1 MIYFIGGL
9 SNREFKYFDI
19 IEKIRKENPGI
30 QEYFFDADI
39 KEEDKFLEKVSF
51 NSIFSHSE
59 LIVLKR
65 AEKIKDIER
74 VLDYVCGLSVVNKEI
89 IIDYSREDGKLGSK
103 ILKKLEEI
111 KKQGFVKI
119 FLYLKEDDG
128 YIRKYIEEKLGIT
141 PEEAG
146 IILEMAG
153 SNPFKIRNEI
163 EKIKIYLNGEKF
175 NLEEVRR
182 IISVEKEY
190 EIYEITEKILNNK
203 AEEVLDYLEKTKEH
217 MGILYSIYGELE
229 SMYKLSILGSKGT
242 KFSNNY
248 NAFKKQFEDMKEIFK
263 NNNRIPNPYTI
274 FKRLE
279 KTRNYSIESLKKLV
293 YRCWEIEKDIKTGR
307 IEMEAGVEILI
318 LEITGLYRKR

>member
-1 MIYFIGGL
+1 M
-9 SNREFKYFDI
+9 KKD
-19 IEKIRKENPGI
+19 KIVR
-30 QEYFFDADI
+30 
-39 KEEDKFLEKVSF
+39 
-51 NSIFSHSE
+51 
-59 LIVLKR
+59 
-65 AEKIKDIER
+65 
-74 VLDYVCGLSVVNKEI
+74 
-89 IIDYSREDGKLGSK
+89 
-103 ILKKLEEI
+103 
-111 KKQGFVKI
+111 
-119 FLYLKEDDG
+119 
-128 YIRKYIEEKLGIT
+128 IRTK
-141 PEEAG
+141 
-146 IILEMAG
+146 
-153 SNPFKIRNEI
+153 
-163 EKIKIYLNGEKF
+163 
-175 NLEEVRR
+175 
-182 IISVEKEY
+182 
-190 EIYEITEKILNNK
+190 TEKILNNK

-307 IEMEAGVEILI
+307 IEMEAAVEILI

>member
-65 AEKIKDIER
+65 AENIKDIER

-128 YIRKYIEEKLGIT
+128 YIRKYIEEELGIT